1 MRRNLFIIVGIFLG
15 ILALMVTGNIII
27 IGEKLGAVTHLW
39 WTEYV
44 FYGLL
49 LLITIYY
56 IVWPFVRIHRAP
68 QFPVLSV
75 QDELTAVQLNDLGQ
89 QLVKH
94 CDYISADNEH
104 PDDEHRLNLRA
115 EHQQQLRQKLADA
128 MDDATRLKK
137 IIKEELELRFKGSRE
152 LGVLGINQRIREWA
166 KSVFMITAISQ
177 NSRFDTISVMY
188 LNLRMISDV
197 ISASGFRPTNRQ
209 LFRMYASILTTAL
222 ITYAVSEALTISG
235 SVAPFD
241 FGDLDTASDAV
252 GDDVMDVD
260 ADNVEF
266 NEMVDDPEG
275 MSLYS
280 ILRRIRIPGVVVSAA
295 LDGTVNALMT
305 LRLGY
310 ITRAYLQQ
318 GSKALSGIQN
328 KRAVKRQAMKDAFV
342 NVPAVIA
349 AGSSV
354 IGKRTSQFLIKFV
367 QKEGR
372 SGSLIK
378 TWKEKL
384 RNLF

>member
-27 IGEKLGAVTHLW
+27 IGEKLATITHLW

-49 LLITIYY
+49 LLIAIYY
-56 IVWPFVRIHRAP
+56 IVWPFVRIHTTP

-75 QDELTAVQLNDLGQ
+75 QDELSAPQLNDLGQ

-94 CDYISADNEH
+94 CDYISNDNEH
-104 PDDEHRLNLRA
+104 PEEANSLSLRA
-115 EHQQQLRQKLADA
+115 EHQKQLRQKLT
-128 MDDATRLKK
+128 DATEDAAQLKQ
-137 IIKEELELRFKGSRE
+137 IIGEELDLRFKGNKE

-177 NSRFDTISVMY
+177 NSRFDTVSVMY
-188 LNLRMISDV
+188 LNLRMISDI

-209 LFRMYASILTTAL
+209 LFRMYTSILTTAL
-222 ITYAVSEALTISG
+222 ITYAVSEALTVSG

-241 FGDLDTASDAV
+241 FGDLDEAPEAV

-260 ADNVEF
+260 TDNAEF

-275 MSLYS
+275 LSLYS
-280 ILRRIRIPGVVVSAA
+280 ILRRLRIPGVVVSAA

-305 LRLGY
+305 LRIGY

-318 GSKALSGIQN
+318 GSKALSGIKN
-328 KRAVKRQAMKDAFV
+328 KRAVKRQAMMDAFV
-342 NVPAVIA
+342 NIPTVIA
-349 AGSSV
+349 VGSSV

-367 QKEGR
+367 QKEGQP
-372 SGSLIK
+372 SSYVK
-378 TWKEKL
+378 SWKEKL
-384 RNLF
+384 RSFF

>member
-27 IGEKLGAVTHLW
+27 IGEKLGTITHLW

-49 LLITIYY
+49 FLIVLYY
-56 IVWPFVRIHRAP
+56 IVWPFVRIHTTP

-75 QDELTAVQLNDLGQ
+75 QDELSATQLNDLGQ
-89 QLVKH
+89 QLVRH
-94 CDYISADNEH
+94 CDYISNDNEH
-104 PDDEHRLNLRA
+104 PEEANRLSLRA
-115 EHQQQLRQKLADA
+115 EHQKLLRQRLT
-128 MDDATRLKK
+128 DATDDVAQLKQ
-137 IIKEELELRFKGSRE
+137 IIGEELDLRFKGNKE

-177 NSRFDTISVMY
+177 NSRFDTLSVMY

-209 LFRMYASILTTAL
+209 LFRMYTSILTTAL
-222 ITYAVSEALTISG
+222 ITYAVSEALTVTG

-241 FGDLDTASDAV
+241 FGDLDEASEAV

-260 ADNVEF
+260 ADNAEF

-275 MSLYS
+275 LSLYS
-280 ILRRIRIPGVVVSAA
+280 ILRRLRIPGVVVSAA

-305 LRLGY
+305 LRIGY

-318 GSKALSGIQN
+318 GSKALSGIKN
-328 KRAVKRQAMKDAFV
+328 KRAVKRQAMMDAFV
-342 NVPAVIA
+342 NIPTVIA

-367 QKEGR
+367 QKEGHP
-372 SGSLIK
+372 SSYVK
-378 TWKEKL
+378 SWKEKL
-384 RNLF
+384 RSLF

>member
-27 IGEKLGAVTHLW
+27 IGEKLGTITHLW

-49 LLITIYY
+49 FLIVLYY
-56 IVWPFVRIHRAP
+56 IVWPFVKIHATP

-75 QDELTAVQLNDLGQ
+75 QNELSATQLNDLGQ
-89 QLVKH
+89 QLVRH
-94 CDYISADNEH
+94 CDYISNDNEH
-104 PDDEHRLNLRA
+104 PEEANRLSLRA
-115 EHQQQLRQKLADA
+115 EHQKLLRQKLT
-128 MDDATRLKK
+128 DATDDVAQLKQ
-137 IIKEELELRFKGSRE
+137 IIGEELDLRFKGNKE

-177 NSRFDTISVMY
+177 NSRFDTLSVMY

-209 LFRMYASILTTAL
+209 LFRMYTSILTTAL
-222 ITYAVSEALTISG
+222 ITYAVSEALTVTG

-241 FGDLDTASDAV
+241 FGDLDEASEAV

-260 ADNVEF
+260 ADNAEF

-275 MSLYS
+275 LSLYS
-280 ILRRIRIPGVVVSAA
+280 ILRRLRIPGVVVSAA

-305 LRLGY
+305 LRIGY

-318 GSKALSGIQN
+318 GSKALSGIKN
-328 KRAVKRQAMKDAFV
+328 KRAVKRQAMMDAFV
-342 NVPAVIA
+342 NIPTVIA
-349 AGSSV
+349 AGSGV

-367 QKEGR
+367 QKEGHP
-372 SGSLIK
+372 SSYVK
-378 TWKEKL
+378 SWKEKL
-384 RNLF
+384 RSLF

>member
-1 MRRNLFIIVGIFLG
+1 
-15 ILALMVTGNIII
+15 MVTGNIII
-27 IGEKLGAVTHLW
+27 IGEKLGTITHLW

-49 LLITIYY
+49 FLIVLYY
-56 IVWPFVRIHRAP
+56 IVWPFVRIHTTP

-75 QDELTAVQLNDLGQ
+75 QDELSATQLNDLGQ
-89 QLVKH
+89 QLVRH
-94 CDYISADNEH
+94 CDYISNDNEH
-104 PDDEHRLNLRA
+104 PEEANRLSLRA
-115 EHQQQLRQKLADA
+115 EHQKLLRQRLT
-128 MDDATRLKK
+128 DATDDVAQLKQ
-137 IIKEELELRFKGSRE
+137 IIGEELDLRFKGNKE

-177 NSRFDTISVMY
+177 NSRFDTLSVMY

-209 LFRMYASILTTAL
+209 LFRMYTSILTTAL
-222 ITYAVSEALTISG
+222 ITYAVSEALTVTG

-241 FGDLDTASDAV
+241 FGDLDEASEAV

-260 ADNVEF
+260 ADNAEF

-275 MSLYS
+275 LSLYS
-280 ILRRIRIPGVVVSAA
+280 ILRRLRIPGVVVSAA

-305 LRLGY
+305 LRIGY

-318 GSKALSGIQN
+318 GSKALSGIKN
-328 KRAVKRQAMKDAFV
+328 KRAVKRQAMMDAFV
-342 NVPAVIA
+342 NIPTVIA

-367 QKEGR
+367 QKEGHP
-372 SGSLIK
+372 SSYVK
-378 TWKEKL
+378 SWKEKL
-384 RNLF
+384 RSLF